1 MPAKL
6 VQRRRGTTANH
17 SVFAGA
23 EGEITQDTTK
33 NTLVSHDGNTQG
45 GHPLAKED
53 MSNVVGTAS
62 GGGVGI
68 VQLNLS
74 DGGNGQVLTTDGSG
88 NMSFQSIDVNNDMQ
102 LGGDLSGSI
111 SNAQI
116 ITNAVGLTELNVT
129 APSTGGQLL
138 SADGSGNLQFI
149 TPASNMTL
157 SGDVSGNLANTQIV
171 AQAVG
176 TPELATNAVTTVKIS
191 DLNVTSGKIADG
203 SITSNK
209 IAGLSVTTD
218 KITDGNITLAKMA
231 DNSVRTGNIIDAN
244 VTTAKLA
251 SLSVDGT
258 KIAAGAVTST
268 KIAAGAV
275 DGTKIANNAVGVT
288 QLSVQADGAAGEFLQ
303 TNGSGVLS
311 FATAASTLT
320 GGGGTSLVSIQTFG
334 SVVSAN
340 GTGNGISG
348 PNITTHTWTKPA
360 GVTRVLYFV
369 TGGGGGDGIFS
380 HNGDGTQANP
390 AQAIIRGYG
399 GGGGTVMGFLDVTNI
414 VSETVTVGSCG
425 GNFLGNALNSPG
437 NPSGLS
443 NGSAGEASTFGTHAT
458 AFGGGGGLSGVNGG
472 SGVNPNDTTAFA
484 AGNPGGGGGTGG
496 SVQMRGSASSAGPTP
511 GTSFWGETP
520 GGGNGNINRA
530 NQGGSGIVVILE
542 FA

>member
-251 SLSVDGT
+251 ALSVDG
-258 KIAAGAVTST
+258 T

-275 DGTKIANNAVGVT
+275 DGTKIANNAVGIT
-288 QLSVQADGAAGEFLQ
+288 QLSVQADGNAGEVLS

-311 FATAASTLT
+311 FIPNSVSSVGTGAVLQTQIVSTST
-320 GGGGTSLVSIQTFG
+320 VTIQ
-334 SVVSAN
+334 SAN
-340 GTGNGISG
+340 PGVYSA
-348 PNITTHTWTKPA
+348 ITDLQGSITPTAT
-360 GVTRVLYFV
+360 TSR
-369 TGGGGGDGIFS
+369 IF
-380 HNGDGTQANP
+380 
-390 AQAIIRGYG
+390 
-399 GGGGTVMGFLDVTNI
+399 
-414 VSETVTVGSCG
+414 
-425 GNFLGNALNSPG
+425 
-437 NPSGLS
+437 
-443 NGSAGEASTFGTHAT
+443 
-458 AFGGGGGLSGVNGG
+458 LSGNVMLSISSRTVAVRIMRSINGG
-472 SGVNPNDTTAFA
+472 SFVEVGSGAQVGSRGTGHTGMQGDVGSRGPVSAGIHFVDTPSFSSGQSIVYRLEARDSSGA
-484 AGNPGGGGGTGG
+484 AGGWICNSSFTGG
-496 SVQMRGSASSAGPTP
+496 PSDPDQASSIRT
-511 GTSFWGETP
+511 
-520 GGGNGNINRA
+520 I
-530 NQGGSGIVVILE
+530 SGFTMQELS
-542 FA
+542 

>member
-53 MSNVVGTAS
+53 MSNVVGTAA

-176 TPELATNAVTTVKIS
+176 TPELATSAVTTVKIS

-251 SLSVDGT
+251 PLS
-258 KIAAGAVTST
+258 
-268 KIAAGAV
+268 V
-275 DGTKIANNAVGVT
+275 DGTKIANNAVGIDELDVSDGT
-288 QLSVQADGAAGEFLQ
+288 AGQTLS

-311 FATAASTLT
+311 FSSGGIPVGVVVMWSGAIANIPTGWALCDGTNSTPNLTDKFIIGAGNTHVVNTTGGSTDTGAHTLTVAEIPAHSHNINLRTSINSSDGGESAADNGIFAASATTET
-320 GGGGTSLVSIQTFG
+320 GGGQ
-334 SVVSAN
+334 
-340 GTGNGISG
+340 
-348 PNITTHTWTKPA
+348 PHTHTGTLPP
-360 GVTRVLYFV
+360 YF
-369 TGGGGGDGIFS
+369 
-380 HNGDGTQANP
+380 AL
-390 AQAIIRGYG
+390 AYIIK
-399 GGGGTVMGFLDVTNI
+399 T
-414 VSETVTVGSCG
+414 
-425 GNFLGNALNSPG
+425 
-437 NPSGLS
+437 
-443 NGSAGEASTFGTHAT
+443 
-458 AFGGGGGLSGVNGG
+458 
-472 SGVNPNDTTAFA
+472 
-484 AGNPGGGGGTGG
+484 
-496 SVQMRGSASSAGPTP
+496 
-511 GTSFWGETP
+511 
-520 GGGNGNINRA
+520 
-530 NQGGSGIVVILE
+530 
-542 FA
+542 

>member
-45 GHPLAKED
+45 GHPLARED

-116 ITNAVGLTELNVT
+116 KTNAVGLTELNVT

-176 TPELATNAVTTVKIS
+176 TPELATNAVTTIKIA

-218 KITDGNITLAKMA
+218 KITDGNITLSKMA

-244 VTTAKLA
+244 VTTEKLA
-251 SLSVDGT
+251 NNSVG
-258 KIAAGAVTST
+258 I
-268 KIAAGAV
+268 
-275 DGTKIANNAVGVT
+275 T
-288 QLSVQADGAAGEFLQ
+288 QLNVNDGSNGQVLS
-303 TNGSGVLS
+303 TNGAGVLS
-311 FATAASTLT
+311 FTGGVIPSGVVVMWSGSIVTIPTGWLLCDGNNNTPNLTDKFVIGAGSTYGVSTAGGSTDTGAHTLT
-320 GGGGTSLVSIQTFG
+320 INEIPAHTHSYINYQTAGTNGLTQTGAHGSQTTQTSGSIGGGQ
-334 SVVSAN
+334 
-340 GTGNGISG
+340 
-348 PNITTHTWTKPA
+348 PHTHTGTLPP
-360 GVTRVLYFV
+360 YF
-369 TGGGGGDGIFS
+369 
-380 HNGDGTQANP
+380 AL
-390 AQAIIRGYG
+390 AYIIK
-399 GGGGTVMGFLDVTNI
+399 T
-414 VSETVTVGSCG
+414 
-425 GNFLGNALNSPG
+425 
-437 NPSGLS
+437 
-443 NGSAGEASTFGTHAT
+443 
-458 AFGGGGGLSGVNGG
+458 
-472 SGVNPNDTTAFA
+472 
-484 AGNPGGGGGTGG
+484 
-496 SVQMRGSASSAGPTP
+496 
-511 GTSFWGETP
+511 
-520 GGGNGNINRA
+520 
-530 NQGGSGIVVILE
+530 
-542 FA
+542 

>member
-53 MSNVVGTAS
+53 MSNVVGTAA

-129 APSTGGQLL
+129 APTTGGQLL

-157 SGDVSGNLANTQIV
+157 SGDVSGNLSNTQIV

-191 DLNVTSGKIADG
+191 DLNVTSDKIADG
-203 SITSNK
+203 SITTNK

-251 SLSVDGT
+251 PLSVDGT
-258 KIAAGAVTST
+258 KIAAGAVDST

-275 DGTKIANNAVGVT
+275 TSTKIANNAVGVT
-288 QLSVQADGAAGEFLQ
+288 QLSVQSDGNAGEFLQ
-303 TNGSGVLS
+303 TNGAGVLS

-320 GGGGTSLVSIQTFG
+320 GGSGGLQSIQSFTTNAG
-334 SVVSAN
+334 EA
-340 GTGNGISG
+340 GGN
-348 PNITTHTWTKPA
+348 NTEQTWTKPA
-360 GVTRVLYFV
+360 GINRILYYV
-369 TGGGGGDGIFS
+369 IG
-380 HNGDGTQANP
+380 A
-390 AQAIIRGYG
+390 
-399 GGGGTVMGFLDVTNI
+399 GGTGFNA
-414 VSETVTVGSCG
+414 G
-425 GNFLGNALNSPG
+425 GNS
-437 NPSGLS
+437 S
-443 NGSAGEASTFGTHAT
+443 
-458 AFGGGGGLSGVNGG
+458 
-472 SGVNPNDTTAFA
+472 
-484 AGNPGGGGGTGG
+484 GTGG
-496 SVQMRGSASSAGPTP
+496 SSGSMAVGVLDVSGI
-511 GTSFWGETP
+511 TSLQLRI
-520 GGGNGNINRA
+520 GNGG
-530 NQGGSGIVVILE
+530 GGSGTNNPQPQGWNTYLGTRTFGTIDSKDAEGSIATGVSPQGTQVATALGGDLNIKSNHGFNYGGSHPSVIGGRGGFTHWSPFGDGGSGGGTSGDAGNDQGAPTTFGSAGNAGIVIIFE
-542 FA
+542 YA

>member
-303 TNGSGVLS
+303 TNGAGILS

-320 GGGGTSLVSIQTFG
+320 GG
-334 SVVSAN
+334 
-340 GTGNGISG
+340 TGLTGMQVFDTAG
-348 PNITTHTWTKPA
+348 AFTWTKPA
-360 GVTRVLYFV
+360 GVKSILYFV
-369 TGGGGGDGIFS
+369 TGGGGGVAPGGNHNTEFS
-380 HNGDGTQANP
+380 G
-390 AQAIIRGYG
+390 G
-399 GGGGTVMGFLDVTNI
+399 GGGGTAMGFLDVTNLA
-414 VSETVTVGSCG
+414 SETGTV
-425 GNFLGNALNSPG
+425 
-437 NPSGLS
+437 
-443 NGSAGEASTFGTHAT
+443 
-458 AFGGGGGLSGVNGG
+458 GGGGAGQGV
-472 SGVNPNDTTAFA
+472 TI
-484 AGNPGGGGGTGG
+484 GGTGG
-496 SVQMRGSASSAGPTP
+496 SSTFGSTITAIGGQGGGLNSNPFGGTPT
-511 GTSFWGETP
+511 GGQLNMP
-520 GGGNGNINRA
+520 GGVGEAPSSTFGYLSGGGLTFFAGI
-530 NQGGSGIVVILE
+530 GSGARGHLGGFSPGNPGNDGVVVILE

>member
-218 KITDGNITLAKMA
+218 KITDGNITLSKMA

-251 SLSVDGT
+251 ALSVDGT

-275 DGTKIANNAVGVT
+275 TSTKIANNAVGVT
-288 QLSVQADGAAGEFLQ
+288 QLSVQADGNAGEFLQ

-320 GGGGTSLVSIQTFG
+320 GGTGAINSIQSFTTNGGNTEQTWTRPAGITRIMYYVIGAGGSGTNGGGSVAGTGGASGSMAVGVLDVSGITSLQLRVGNGAGPSGSGSNVNTTGWNTYLGNRVVGTIDSKNAEGSIATGVAPQSNLVAVALGGDLRIPSNTGHDYGGGTNT
-334 SVVSAN
+334 
-340 GTGNGISG
+340 
-348 PNITTHTWTKPA
+348 A
-360 GVTRVLYFV
+360 GGH
-369 TGGGGGDGIFS
+369 GGLS
-380 HNGDGTQANP
+380 HWAP
-390 AQAIIRGYG
+390 YG
-399 GGGGTVMGFLDVTNI
+399 GGG
-414 VSETVTVGSCG
+414 S
-425 GNFLGNALNSPG
+425 
-437 NPSGLS
+437 
-443 NGSAGEASTFGTHAT
+443 
-458 AFGGGGGLSGVNGG
+458 
-472 SGVNPNDTTAFA
+472 
-484 AGNPGGGGGTGG
+484 GGGTTFDAGNDQGAPATSGG
-496 SVQMRGSASSAGPTP
+496 P
-511 GTSFWGETP
+511 G
-520 GGGNGNINRA
+520 NA
-530 NQGGSGIVVILE
+530 GIVIIFE
-542 FA
+542 YA

>member
-53 MSNVVGTAS
+53 MSNVVGTAA

-251 SLSVDGT
+251 ALSVDGT
-258 KIAAGAVTST
+258 KIAAGS
-268 KIAAGAV
+268 V
-275 DGTKIANNAVGVT
+275 DGTKIANNAVGIDELDVSDGT
-288 QLSVQADGAAGEFLQ
+288 AGQTLS
-303 TNGSGVLS
+303 TNGAGVLS
-311 FATAASTLT
+311 FSSGGIPVGVVVMWSGAIANIPTGWALCDGTNSTPDLRDRFVIGAGSSHAVDATGGSTDTGAHTLTVAEIPAHSHNITLRTSSSNNQAGGGASGNGPFAAAATTST
-320 GGGGTSLVSIQTFG
+320 GGGQ
-334 SVVSAN
+334 
-340 GTGNGISG
+340 
-348 PNITTHTWTKPA
+348 PHTHTGTLPP
-360 GVTRVLYFV
+360 YF
-369 TGGGGGDGIFS
+369 
-380 HNGDGTQANP
+380 AL
-390 AQAIIRGYG
+390 AYIIK
-399 GGGGTVMGFLDVTNI
+399 T
-414 VSETVTVGSCG
+414 
-425 GNFLGNALNSPG
+425 
-437 NPSGLS
+437 
-443 NGSAGEASTFGTHAT
+443 
-458 AFGGGGGLSGVNGG
+458 
-472 SGVNPNDTTAFA
+472 
-484 AGNPGGGGGTGG
+484 
-496 SVQMRGSASSAGPTP
+496 
-511 GTSFWGETP
+511 
-520 GGGNGNINRA
+520 
-530 NQGGSGIVVILE
+530 
-542 FA
+542 

>member
-53 MSNVVGTAS
+53 MSNVVGTAA

-157 SGDVSGNLANTQIV
+157 SGDVSGNLSNTQIV

-251 SLSVDGT
+251 ALSVDGT
-258 KIAAGAVTST
+258 KIAAGSVTST

-320 GGGGTSLVSIQTFG
+320 GGTGAINSIQSFTT
-334 SVVSAN
+334 N
-340 GTGNGISG
+340 GGN
-348 PNITTHTWTKPA
+348 TEQTWTRPA
-360 GVTRVLYFV
+360 GITRIMYYVIGAGGSGL
-369 TGGGGGDGIFS
+369 GGGGGEAGSGGASGSMAVGVLDVSGITS
-380 HNGDGTQANP
+380 LQLRVGNGAAGGGNSLHTTGWNTYLGNRTVGTIDSKNAEGSIATGVSPAANAAAAALGGDLRIP
-390 AQAIIRGYG
+390 SNHGADYGGGTHTTGGHGGLTHWAPYGSGG
-399 GGGGTVMGFLDVTNI
+399 GGGGTTFPPGD
-414 VSETVTVGSCG
+414 GSTPPS
-425 GNFLGNALNSPG
+425 FGNAG
-437 NPSGLS
+437 N
-443 NGSAGEASTFGTHAT
+443 A
-458 AFGGGGGLSGVNGG
+458 
-472 SGVNPNDTTAFA
+472 
-484 AGNPGGGGGTGG
+484 
-496 SVQMRGSASSAGPTP
+496 
-511 GTSFWGETP
+511 
-520 GGGNGNINRA
+520 
-530 NQGGSGIVVILE
+530 GIVIIFE
-542 FA
+542 YA

>member
-33 NTLVSHDGNTQG
+33 NTLVCHDGNTQG
-45 GHPLAKED
+45 GHPLARED
-53 MSNVVGTAS
+53 MSNVVGTAA

-102 LGGDLSGSI
+102 LGGDLTGSI

-129 APSTGGQLL
+129 APTVSGQLL

-157 SGDVSGNLANTQIV
+157 SGDVSGNLSNTQIV

-191 DLNVTSGKIADG
+191 DLNVTSDKIADG
-203 SITSNK
+203 SITTNK

-251 SLSVDGT
+251 ALSVDGT
-258 KIAAGAVTST
+258 KIAT
-268 KIAAGAV
+268 GAV
-275 DGTKIANNAVGVT
+275 DGTKIANNAVGIT
-288 QLSVQADGAAGEFLQ
+288 QLSVQSDGNAGEVLS

-311 FATAASTLT
+311 FIPNSASSVGTGEVLQTQIVSTAAVTIRASNAGGVYSAIT
-320 GGGGTSLVSIQTFG
+320 GLEGTIT
-334 SVVSAN
+334 
-340 GTGNGISG
+340 
-348 PNITTHTWTKPA
+348 PNATTS
-360 GVTRVLYFV
+360 R
-369 TGGGGGDGIFS
+369 IF
-380 HNGDGTQANP
+380 
-390 AQAIIRGYG
+390 
-399 GGGGTVMGFLDVTNI
+399 
-414 VSETVTVGSCG
+414 
-425 GNFLGNALNSPG
+425 
-437 NPSGLS
+437 
-443 NGSAGEASTFGTHAT
+443 
-458 AFGGGGGLSGVNGG
+458 LSGNVMLSISSRTVVVRIMRSINGG
-472 SGVNPNDTTAFA
+472 SFVEVGSGAQVGSRGTGHTGVQGDAGSRGPASAGIHFVDTPSFSSGQSIVYRLEARDSSGA
-484 AGNPGGGGGTGG
+484 AGGWICNSSFSGGPSETD
-496 SVQMRGSASSAGPTP
+496 QASTIR
-511 GTSFWGETP
+511 T
-520 GGGNGNINRA
+520 I
-530 NQGGSGIVVILE
+530 SGFTIQELS
-542 FA
+542 

>member
-53 MSNVVGTAS
+53 MSNVVGTAA

-191 DLNVTSGKIADG
+191 DLNVTSDKIADG
-203 SITSNK
+203 SITTNK

-251 SLSVDGT
+251 PLSVDGT
-258 KIAAGAVTST
+258 KIAT
-268 KIAAGAV
+268 GAV
-275 DGTKIANNAVGVT
+275 DGTKIANNAVGIT
-288 QLSVQADGAAGEFLQ
+288 QLSVQSDGNAGEVLS

-311 FATAASTLT
+311 FIPNSAS
-320 GGGGTSLVSIQTFG
+320 
-334 SVVSAN
+334 SV
-340 GTGNGISG
+340 GTGEVLQTQIVS
-348 PNITTHTWTKPA
+348 TTA
-360 GVTRVLYFV
+360 VTTR
-369 TGGGGGDGIFS
+369 TSGGDVYSAITGLQGSITPTATTSRIF
-380 HNGDGTQANP
+380 
-390 AQAIIRGYG
+390 
-399 GGGGTVMGFLDVTNI
+399 
-414 VSETVTVGSCG
+414 
-425 GNFLGNALNSPG
+425 
-437 NPSGLS
+437 
-443 NGSAGEASTFGTHAT
+443 
-458 AFGGGGGLSGVNGG
+458 LSGNVMLSISSRTVVVRIMRSINGG
-472 SGVNPNDTTAFA
+472 SFVEVGSGAQV
-484 AGNPGGGGGTGG
+484 GSRGTGHTGVQGDAG
-496 SVQMRGSASSAGPTP
+496 SRGPNSAGIHFVDTP
-511 GTSFWGETP
+511 SFS
-520 GGGNGNINRA
+520 
-530 NQGGSGIVVILE
+530 SGQSIVYRLE
-542 FA
+542 AKDNAGAGVWRCNASHGDTDTASNSSRTISGFTIQELS

>member
-1 MPAKL
+1 MPAKQ
-6 VQRRRGTTANH
+6 VKIRRGTTAEH
-17 SVFAGA
+17 SVFVG
-23 EGEITQDTTK
+23 EIGEITVDTTK
-33 NTLVSHDGNTQG
+33 NTVVVHDKTLQG
-45 GHPLAKED
+45 GNPLAKEN
-53 MSNVVGTAS
+53 MSNVFNS
-62 GGGVGI
+62 VGI
-68 VQLNLS
+68 QQLEVTDGSANDVLTTNGMGGLSFGPINISSQLTHGGDLSGTVSNAQIVPKAVGINELDVSSDGSNGQALITNGSGQLSFGNFSVAQNSIGVIELNLS
-74 DGGNGQVLTTDGSG
+74 DGTSGQVLTTDG
-88 NMSFQSIDVNNDMQ
+88 NANLSFQTPVTNPVV
-102 LGGDLSGSI
+102 GGDLSGLA

-116 ITNAVGLTELNVT
+116 V
-129 APSTGGQLL
+129 
-138 SADGSGNLQFI
+138 
-149 TPASNMTL
+149 
-157 SGDVSGNLANTQIV
+157 
-171 AQAVG
+171 
-176 TPELATNAVTTVKIS
+176 
-191 DLNVTSGKIADG
+191 
-203 SITSNK
+203 
-209 IAGLSVTTD
+209 
-218 KITDGNITLAKMA
+218 
-231 DNSVRTGNIIDAN
+231 
-244 VTTAKLA
+244 
-251 SLSVDGT
+251 
-258 KIAAGAVTST
+258 
-268 KIAAGAV
+268 
-275 DGTKIANNAVGVT
+275 NNAVGVPELDLNDGT
-288 QLSVQADGAAGEFLQ
+288 AGQVLSTNGSGVLSFIDADPTGGAGGTFGGGVITGTVANANIANNAITSAMIGPGVIVAQDIATNAVGVTELNVADGNAGEFLQ

-320 GGGGTSLVSIQTFG
+320 GGGTSLVSIQTFG

-340 GTGNGISG
+340 GTGNGFSG

-437 NPSGLS
+437 NPEGISS
-443 NGSAGEASTFGTHAT
+443 GSAGEASTFGTHAT